1 MRDQFEGHLEVG
13 KIGLIALK
21 DHDFRKIPPK
31 SFGPV
36 KYHRKLQTL
45 PQISIPSHFPLT
57 RRHAVILPPFPR
69 PTAFFLLSLVLR
81 EPRRE
86 AIKKNPR
93 RERGRLQLLPGFPRY
108 SSFPSPPSFPQPL
121 LPYCGAAVALGD
133 AVALA
138 VEPEPSAS
146 PPLTGCRN

>member
-1 MRDQFEGHLEVG
+1 MADSHLTSALTPREPLRPCLADSNLLQQGQGALGRAEPTAGALRLKIG

-36 KYHRKLQTL
+36 TYHRKLQTL

-57 RRHAVILPPFPR
+57 RRHSVILPPFPR

-86 AIKKNPR
+86 AIKKKT
-93 RERGRLQLLPGFPRY
+93 
-108 SSFPSPPSFPQPL
+108 SS
-121 LPYCGAAVALGD
+121 
-133 AVALA
+133 
-138 VEPEPSAS
+138 
-146 PPLTGCRN
+146 